1 MFSLNLASM
10 KIKMSSLYRGMALLA
25 LTVSALTSAA
35 FAGEPTA
42 FDLIKEGN
50 RHVGEDA
57 KDRVVQIRSEK
68 SVGSLTPNIWFVVYY
83 DPDATALATEVKFG
97 AGKKLTVK
105 RPSRLLE
112 PITGGHRQLNREKM
126 KVDSDKVIEIAKKEP
141 LLSNLTLT
149 STQLWL
155 ERNSWSAEENLPVWK
170 IRLWAAKLR
179 NPSTAVD
186 IGELHISAE
195 DGKVLKND
203 LHINRVD

>member
-1 MFSLNLASM
+1 M
-10 KIKMSSLYRGMALLA
+10 KIKVSNLCRGIVLVTLG
-25 LTVSALTSAA
+25 LSALTRAA
-35 FAGEPTA
+35 LAGEPTA

-57 KDRVVQIRSEK
+57 KDHVVQIRSEK
-68 SVGSLTPNIWFVVYY
+68 SVGSLIPNIWFVVYY

-97 AGKKLTVK
+97 AGKKLSVK

-112 PITGGHRQLNREKM
+112 PITGAHRQLNREKM
-126 KVDSDKVIEIAKKEP
+126 KVDSDRVIEIARKEP

-149 STQLWL
+149 ATQLWL
-155 ERNSWSAEENLPVWK
+155 ERTIWSAEENLPVWR

-179 NPSTAVD
+179 NPSSAVD
-186 IGELHISAE
+186 IGDIYISAE